1 MVAQSHRGSDDQGLV
16 QRLLDF
22 SQAPLAGFRAGDTT
36 NFQLWYRDPQP
47 VGFGFNL
54 TNALEVTLCP

>member
-1 MVAQSHRGSDDQGLV
+1 MQFDPRGLG
-16 QRLLDF
+16 QRPLDVT
-22 SQAPLAGFRAGDTT
+22 QTPLYCFLAGDTT